1 MSSPLNAA
9 ALPRQAAA
17 VPPRRKRASGASH
30 KRWLPALF
38 LGPAV
43 LIMAVACLYPVL
55 SAFQLALFDWNMG
68 TPWSEARWVGLD
80 NFRAAFS
87 NPQVW
92 SSLWTTLLFAAVCV
106 SAEMVLGIALALAL
120 EHPVRGTA
128 FFRTLFILPM
138 MIAPIAVGLA
148 WRYLFDAQFGLINAV
163 LALFGIAAKGWLS
176 DPSLAFMAIVVA
188 DVWQWTPFVFIMM
201 VAALANV
208 DGAVIEASRIDG
220 ARWWQMTFL
229 VKLPM
234 VMNVIAITLM
244 MRLIDAFRV
253 LEVIYVLTFGGP
265 GDSTEILALHI
276 YKTAFVGQQLGVAA
290 AISVLLLVVVAALS
304 WGALRLSNPMKNE
317 R

>member
-1 MSSPLNAA
+1 MRTRPWVPLFF
-9 ALPRQAAA
+9 
-17 VPPRRKRASGASH
+17 V
-30 KRWLPALF
+30 
-38 LGPAV
+38 GPAV
-43 LIMAVACLYPVL
+43 LVMAAACLYPVL
-55 SAFQLALFDWNMG
+55 SAFQLAGFDWSMG
-68 TPWSEARWVGLD
+68 TPWSSARWVGWD
-80 NFRAAFS
+80 NFVSAFT
-87 NPQVW
+87 NPRVW

-120 EHPVRGTA
+120 EHPVRGMA

-163 LALFGIAAKGWLS
+163 LGLVGIAPMTWLA
-176 DPSLAFMAIVVA
+176 DPTLAFLAIVIA
-188 DVWQWTPFVFIMM
+188 DIWQWTPFVFIMM
-201 VAALANV
+201 IAALANV
-208 DGAVIEASRIDG
+208 DSAVIEASRIDG
-220 ARWWQMTFL
+220 ARWWQMTFR

-234 VMNVIAITLM
+234 VMHVIAITLM

-253 LEVIYVLTFGGP
+253 LEVVYVLTFGGP

-290 AISVLLLVVVAALS
+290 AISVLLLAVVALLS
-304 WGALRLSNPMKNE
+304 WGALRLSNPMKADV

>member
-1 MSSPLNAA
+1 MRTPSW
-9 ALPRQAAA
+9 
-17 VPPRRKRASGASH
+17 VPV
-30 KRWLPALF
+30 LY

-43 LIMAVACLYPVL
+43 LIMAAACLYPVV
-55 SAFQLALFDWNMG
+55 SAFHLGLFDWNMG

-80 NFRAAFS
+80 NFVSAFT
-87 NPQVW
+87 NPRVW

-120 EHPVRGTA
+120 ERPVRGTA

-138 MIAPIAVGLA
+138 MIAPIAVGLV
-148 WRYLFDAQFGLINAV
+148 WRYIFDAQFGLINAV
-163 LALFGIAAKGWLS
+163 LGLFKIAPMSWLG
-176 DPSLAFMAIVVA
+176 DPTLAFIAIVIA
-188 DVWQWTPFVFIMM
+188 DIWQWTPFVFIMM

-208 DGAVIEASRIDG
+208 DSAVIEASRIDG

-234 VMNVIAITLM
+234 IAHVIAITLM

-253 LEVIYVLTFGGP
+253 LEVVYVLTFGGP

-304 WGALRLSNPMKNE
+304 WGALRLSNPLKND

>member
-1 MSSPLNAA
+1 MRTPSW
-9 ALPRQAAA
+9 
-17 VPPRRKRASGASH
+17 VPV
-30 KRWLPALF
+30 LY

-43 LIMAVACLYPVL
+43 MIMAAACLYPVV
-55 SAFQLALFDWNMG
+55 SAFHLGLFDWSMG
-68 TPWSEARWVGLD
+68 TPWSEARWVGFD
-80 NFRAAFS
+80 NFVSAFA
-87 NPQVW
+87 NARVW

-106 SAEMVLGIALALAL
+106 SAEMALGIALALAL
-120 EHPVRGTA
+120 ERPVRGTA

-138 MIAPIAVGLA
+138 MIAPIAVGLV
-148 WRYLFDAQFGLINAV
+148 WRYIFDAQFGLINAV
-163 LALFGIAAKGWLS
+163 LALFKIAPLGWLA
-176 DPSLAFMAIVVA
+176 DPTLAFVAIVIA
-188 DVWQWTPFVFIMM
+188 DIWQWTPFVFIMM

-234 VMNVIAITLM
+234 IAHVIAITLM

-253 LEVIYVLTFGGP
+253 LEVVYVLTFGGP

-290 AISVLLLVVVAALS
+290 AISVLLLVVVALLS
-304 WGALRLSNPMKNE
+304 WGALRLSNPLKND

>member
-1 MSSPLNAA
+1 MRTA
-9 ALPRQAAA
+9 
-17 VPPRRKRASGASH
+17 
-30 KRWLPALF
+30 RWAPALF
-38 LGPAV
+38 VGPAV
-43 LIMAVACLYPVL
+43 LVMALACLYPVV
-55 SAFQLALFDWNMG
+55 SAFQLGVYDWSLG
-68 TPWSEARWVGLD
+68 TPWASARWVGLD
-80 NFRAAFS
+80 NFVSAFS
-87 NPQVW
+87 NPRVW

-120 EHPVRGTA
+120 EHPVRGMA
-128 FFRTLFILPM
+128 VFRTLFILPM

-163 LALFGIAAKGWLS
+163 LALFGIAAKTWLA
-176 DPSLAFMAIVVA
+176 DPTLAFVAIVIA

-201 VAALANV
+201 VAALASV
-208 DGAVIEASRIDG
+208 DKAVIEASRIDG
-220 ARWWQMTFL
+220 AGWWQMTWL

-234 VMNVIAITLM
+234 VMQVIAITLM

-290 AISVLLLVVVAALS
+290 AISVLLLVVVAGLS
-304 WGALRLSNPMKNE
+304 WGALRLSNPMRGE
-317 R
+317 RP

>member
-1 MSSPLNAA
+1 MRTPGW
-9 ALPRQAAA
+9 
-17 VPPRRKRASGASH
+17 V
-30 KRWLPALF
+30 PALYV
-38 LGPAV
+38 GPAV
-43 LIMAVACLYPVL
+43 LVMAAACLYPVL
-55 SAFQLALFDWNMG
+55 AAFQLAGYDWSMG
-68 TPWSEARWVGLD
+68 TPWSSARWVGWD
-80 NFRAAFS
+80 NFVSAFG
-87 NPQVW
+87 NPRVW

-120 EHPVRGTA
+120 EHPVRGMA
-128 FFRTLFILPM
+128 LFRTLFILPM

-163 LALFGIAAKGWLS
+163 LGLFGIAAKGWLA
-176 DPSLAFMAIVVA
+176 DPTLAFAAIVIA

-201 VAALANV
+201 IAALAGV
-208 DGAVIEASRIDG
+208 DSAVIEASRIDG
-220 ARWWQMTFL
+220 ANWWQMTFR

-234 VMNVIAITLM
+234 VMHVIAITLM

-290 AISVLLLVVVAALS
+290 AISILLLVVVAALS
-304 WGALRLSNPMKNE
+304 WGALRLSNPMKADQ

>member
-1 MSSPLNAA
+1 MRTPSW
-9 ALPRQAAA
+9 
-17 VPPRRKRASGASH
+17 VPV
-30 KRWLPALF
+30 LY

-43 LIMAVACLYPVL
+43 LIMVAACLYPVI
-55 SAFQLALFDWNMG
+55 SAFQLGLFDWSMG
-68 TPWSEARWVGLD
+68 TPWSQARWVGLN
-80 NFRAAFS
+80 NFVSAFS
-87 NPQVW
+87 NTRVW

-120 EHPVRGTA
+120 ERPVRGTA

-138 MIAPIAVGLA
+138 MIAPIAVGLV
-148 WRYLFDAQFGLINAV
+148 WRYIFDAQFGLINAL
-163 LALFGIAAKGWLS
+163 LALLKIGPMGWLA
-176 DPSLAFMAIVVA
+176 DPTLAFIAIVIA
-188 DVWQWTPFVFIMM
+188 DIWQWTPFVFIMM

-208 DGAVIEASRIDG
+208 DSAVIEASRIDG
-220 ARWWQMTFL
+220 AKWWQMTFL

-234 VMNVIAITLM
+234 IAHVIAITLM

-290 AISVLLLVVVAALS
+290 AISVLLLLVVALLS
-304 WGALRLSNPMKNE
+304 WGALRLSNPLKND